1 VAAVESIGENPDV
14 FVRSH
19 GYVAELVLNRTAVH
33 NALSTQLSVDITQA
47 LSTLVD
53 DGFRAVVVSSQS
65 TVAFCVGADLKER
78 GRLDDAGFRA
88 QRTHFRD
95 MFGALLTL
103 PIPAVAAVHGFALGG
118 GYELALC
125 CDLIV
130 ADDTAV
136 VGLPEVTLGIV
147 PGGGGTQLVT
157 RRSGYATG
165 ADLLFTGRRVPVDEA
180 YRLHL
185 VDRVVPAGTDREAAL
200 DLAATIAANSP
211 VAVRNAKHALRR
223 GQDLDLAEAL
233 AVEDTAWRAA
243 IFSGDRVE
251 GVRAFLDKRPPVW
264 PS

>member
-1 VAAVESIGENPDV
+1 MADVESTGENPDL

-19 GYVAELVLNRTAVH
+19 GCVAELVLNRTAAH

-47 LSTLVD
+47 LSRIVD

-95 MFGALLTL
+95 MFSALLTCAV
-103 PIPAVAAVHGFALGG
+103 PTVAAVHGFALGG

-147 PGGGGTQLVT
+147 PGGGGTQLVS
-157 RRSGYATG
+157 RRAGYATG
-165 ADLLFTGRRVPVDEA
+165 ADLLFTGRRVPVEEA

-185 VDRVVPAGTDREAAL
+185 VDRVVAAGTDRDAAL
-200 DLAATIAANSP
+200 ALAATIAANSP

-223 GQDLDLAEAL
+223 GQDLDLASGL
-233 AVEDTAWRAA
+233 DVEDAAWRAA
-243 IFSGDRVE
+243 IFSDDRVE
-251 GVRAFLDKRPPVW
+251 GVRAFLEKRKPNW
-264 PS
+264 GS